1 MKLIGEISDEAII
14 PKFKQKIEI
23 DFGMRVAARTIL
35 FNDEDKIALLYVS
48 KKRYHKLPGGGVER
62 GETIKQALKREVM
75 EEAGCDIE
83 IMGELG
89 KIIEKRQKHKLIQIS
104 YCFVSKVKKNYSKPT
119 FTKKEKSEG
128 FQLKWL
134 RIKDAISLIKK
145 DKTKTYMSKCVNARL
160 KIYLHEVKR
169 LGF

>member
-1 MKLIGEISDEAII
+1 MKLLREISDEDFFQ
-14 PKFKQKIEI
+14 KFKHNSGINHKV
-23 DFGMRVAARTIL
+23 RVASRTFL
-35 FNDEDKIALLYVS
+35 FNDNDEIALLYVS
-48 KKRYHKLPGGGVER
+48 KKGYHKLPGGGVEE
-62 GETIKQALKREVM
+62 GETIKQALKREVL

-89 KIIEKRQKHKLIQIS
+89 KIIEERQKHKLIQIS
-104 YCFVSKVKKNYSKPT
+104 YCFVSKVKKNYGKPT

-134 RIKDAISLIKK
+134 KIKKAISLIKK
-145 DKTKTYMSKCVNARL
+145 DDTSTYMSKCVNARL